1 MKIIRKGS
9 GQKKEKVSRRVATA
23 ANEFGERAGKHFSE
37 RFVNRLPNVHGVRL
51 WVVEWA
57 ILILVVFLLAIAQNV
72 WYGESF
78 ETEAFVKG
86 GDYSEAT
93 LGKINSMNPL
103 YAATSSERVLAR
115 LLFANLVAPDSTG
128 HLRNELV
135 DTVTPDEEKKVWTL
149 KLRDNLY
156 WSDGERITADDVL
169 YTIGLIVDTTAKT
182 TIVVDYANVKLEK
195 KDDLTVVFTL
205 PSSYTDFRDT
215 LEFPLVPEHILG
227 EIKPALV
234 YESSFSTRPVGSGPF
249 ALNALQAANTAN
261 AVGASMQTVYLSRNP
276 RYFKKE
282 TKLDSFTIKTYENTT
297 QIKEAMR
304 NADVMATAELTRS
317 EADELPGTIRR
328 NNTLINGGAFAF
340 LNTTSEKLK
349 DAKIR
354 QAILRGVD
362 MSKVREGIDEA
373 QILDYPILQR
383 QEELKT
389 PNRVE
394 YDLKSAQDLIKSAGL
409 KYEEDKIINKSG
421 EQVTI
426 NISVPKRDVLTGVAE
441 RFSEG
446 LKQLGFEV
454 AMNIYDE
461 AKAPADFFSAIV
473 QTRDYDILIYEVDL
487 GVSADPFVYYSSSQV
502 DGVGWNFSNYK
513 NSLVDDALIT
523 ARTTTNAKLRKT
535 KLESFLKYWVQ
546 DVPAI
551 GLYQSTMNYSHS
563 ANVQVYSENSEL
575 TDALDRFSEVQN
587 WASRKAHVNM
597 TP

>member
-1 MKIIRKGS
+1 M
-9 GQKKEKVSRRVATA
+9 
-23 ANEFGERAGKHFSE
+23 
-37 RFVNRLPNVHGVRL
+37 
-51 WVVEWA
+51 
-57 ILILVVFLLAIAQNV
+57 
-72 WYGESF
+72 
-78 ETEAFVKG
+78 
-86 GDYSEAT
+86 
-93 LGKINSMNPL
+93 
-103 YAATSSERVLAR
+103 
-115 LLFANLVAPDSTG
+115 
-128 HLRNELV
+128 
-135 DTVTPDEEKKVWTL
+135 
-149 KLRDNLY
+149 
-156 WSDGERITADDVL
+156 

-182 TIVVDYANVKLEK
+182 TIAVDYANVKLEK

-426 NISVPKRDVLTGVAE
+426 NISVPKRDVLTEVAE
-441 RFSEG
+441 RFGEG

-454 AMNIYDE
+454 AMNTYDE